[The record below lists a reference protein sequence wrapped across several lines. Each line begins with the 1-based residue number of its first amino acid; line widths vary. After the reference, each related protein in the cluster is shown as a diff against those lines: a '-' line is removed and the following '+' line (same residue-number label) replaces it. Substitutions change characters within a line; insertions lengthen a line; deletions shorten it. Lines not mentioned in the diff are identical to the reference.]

1 MVKVIQD
8 LWILT
13 EDGIGVF
20 NRIHDEKL
28 NDQLFSMLLSA
39 LNSFAEEISTGGLSN
54 FELSN
59 KRFSIV
65 KRNKFI
71 FVVSSSPK
79 TKEKKA
85 IEELDV
91 IISKFFN
98 KYEEQLKNWN
108 SNISIFNGFETD
120 IDDSLEDTIK
130 KFQNAFW

>member
-1 MVKVIQD
+1 MAKLIQD

-13 EDGIGVF
+13 EEGIGVF
-20 NRIHDEKL
+20 SRIHDEKL

-54 FELSN
+54 FEVSN

-65 KRNKFI
+65 KRNSFI

-85 IEELDV
+85 IDELE
-91 IISKFFN
+91 IIINKFFH
-98 KYEEQLKNWN
+98 KYTVALKNWN
-108 SNISIFNGFETD
+108 NNIAIFDGFESE

>member
-20 NRIHDEKL
+20 SRIQDEKL
-28 NDQLFSMLLSA
+28 NEQLFSMLLSA
-39 LNSFAEEISTGGLSN
+39 LNSFAEEISSGGLSN

-65 KRNKFI
+65 KRNSFI

-85 IEELDV
+85 IDELEV
-91 IISKFFN
+91 IINKFF
-98 KYEEQLKNWN
+98 KKFGEALKTWN
-108 SNISIFNGFETD
+108 NNISLFEGFESD

>member
-20 NRIHDEKL
+20 SRIQDEKL
-28 NDQLFSMLLSA
+28 NEQLFSMLLSA
-39 LNSFAEEISTGGLSN
+39 LNSFAEEISSGGLSN

-65 KRNKFI
+65 KRNSFI

-85 IEELDV
+85 IEELET
-91 IISKFFN
+91 IIRKFFN
-98 KYEEQLKNWN
+98 KYGEKLKNWN
-108 SNISIFNGFETD
+108 SNISIFDGFEAD

>member
-20 NRIHDEKL
+20 SRIHDEKL

-91 IISKFFN
+91 IISKFFD
-98 KYEEQLKNWN
+98 KYGETLKKWN
-108 SNISIFNGFETD
+108 NNISIFEGFESD

>member
-39 LNSFAEEISTGGLSN
+39 LTSFAEEISTGGLSN

-85 IEELDV
+85 IEELEV
-91 IISKFFN
+91 IISKFFD